1 MNWKTVVAC
10 GMLLGL
16 LSTVGFAQRQRL
28 ATGGTMPGA
37 RLPNATNGTGVS
49 NSGIKAGQGSST
61 SSSRTGGV
69 VQPNATS
76 TPTAKTVSPNA
87 SNGNPNAGK
96 APDRAAVPDASSQGN
111 RTSVGPNSQ

>member
-1 MNWKTVVAC
+1 MTWKSLMAC

-28 ATGGTMPGA
+28 NTGGTMPGA
-37 RLPNATNGTGVS
+37 RLPNAVHGGGTS
-49 NSGIKAGQGSST
+49 NSGITAGQGSST
-61 SSSRTGGV
+61 SNGRTGGV

-87 SNGNPNAGK
+87 STGNPNAGRV
-96 APDRAAVPDASSQGN
+96 PDRVTVPDATGRGN